1 MEQIGALLETV
12 LSQAGLANGKAM
24 TETELLSRYERASE
38 LTTSEFAYFK
48 RFVELGG
55 NGDEWFEESRPCEV
69 KPAPFG
75 SDEFWERKR
84 ILFGFGEIFADKK
97 FEQVAEKHPQHEA
110 KLWGYMEEI
119 ERYIHGDR
127 KGVGVILTGPP
138 GTLKTTMLWIF
149 AKKIVMRY
157 AKLRKAHP
165 MIKYVRYGEAARQ
178 LGRERFS
185 NFGGLSYM
193 AHLSRVE
200 VLMLDDFAPF
210 GIREQDLEAFFEI
223 FDERW
228 SEKRITFVATNQ
240 EEEWL
245 REVLPQVKDRWNT
258 SLLLR
263 FDGASERKMN
273 SEVSKRLG
281 MND

>member
-1 MEQIGALLETV
+1 
-12 LSQAGLANGKAM
+12 M
-24 TETELLSRYERASE
+24 TEAEIKSKYVRAEE
-38 LTTSEFAYFK
+38 LTPSEFAYFK

-55 NGDEWFEESRPCEV
+55 DGDEWFEESRPCEV
-69 KPAPFG
+69 KSAKFD
-75 SDEFWERKR
+75 SKEFWESKR
-84 ILFGFGEIFADKK
+84 ALFGFGEIFSGKT
-97 FEQVAEKHPQHEA
+97 FSQVAEKHPQHETQ
-110 KLWGYMEEI
+110 LWNYLKEI
-119 ERYIHGDR
+119 DRYVHGDR

-149 AKKIVMRY
+149 AKMIVWRY
-157 AKLRKAHP
+157 AKLRKPHP
-165 MIKYVRYGEAARQ
+165 MIKYVRYGEAARS
-178 LGRERFS
+178 LNRERFS
-185 NFGGLSYM
+185 GFGGLSYM

-200 VLMLDDFAPF
+200 VLMIDDFAPF

-245 REVLPQVKDRWNT
+245 RDVLPQVRDRWNT
-258 SLLLR
+258 SHLLK
-263 FDGASERKMN
+263 FDGASERKL
-273 SEVSKRLG
+273 STEEERLG